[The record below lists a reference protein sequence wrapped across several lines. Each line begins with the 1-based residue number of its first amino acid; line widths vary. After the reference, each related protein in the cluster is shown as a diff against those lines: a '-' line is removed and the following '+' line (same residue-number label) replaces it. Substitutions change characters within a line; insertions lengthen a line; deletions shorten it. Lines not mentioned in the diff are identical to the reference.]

1 MLEER
6 PYAGL
11 FVLDAGQGVA
21 GPYCGMLLA
30 ACGADVVKLE
40 PPEGDWSRGLS
51 TRQGSQSVM
60 HAVFNR
66 GKRSVILDL
75 RTPEGRAAS
84 ARLAARAD
92 VLIES
97 FRPGVAARLGLGPEA
112 TGPNAICLSISGFG
126 QSGPYAERP
135 CTDSV
140 AQAFGGLMFANRD
153 EDGAP
158 RKVGILASDMATGL
172 HGFAA
177 VQAAL
182 AGRWRDAAEG
192 RPARRRVLDVSLMA
206 GTAAML
212 GFPIAEAGLLGRP
225 PEALNIPA
233 GCYECADGG
242 WLAIALVR
250 EAEFRALCSVLGLED
265 LPSDPRFADFPS
277 RARHRSA
284 LLPGIRAA
292 FRAHS
297 VGDWL
302 TRFAAARIMAER
314 ANGPNDWL
322 ADPHVLA
329 VDGAPVRD
337 QPGLGPMPFPRLPG
351 LPEPIGPAPA
361 LGEHTAEV
369 MAGFAEA

>member
-1 MLEER
+1 LQDR
-6 PYAGL
+6 PYEGL

-30 ACGADVVKLE
+30 ACGAEVVKLE

-51 TRQGSQSVM
+51 TRSGGQSVM
-60 HAVFNR
+60 HAAFNR
-66 GKRSVILDL
+66 GKRSVMLDL
-75 RTPEGRAAS
+75 REAEGRATA

-112 TGPNAICLSISGFG
+112 ARTDAVCLSISGFG
-126 QSGPYAERP
+126 QVGPYAERP

-153 EDGAP
+153 EEGAP
-158 RKVGILASDMATGL
+158 RKVGVLASDMATGL

-182 AGRWRDAAEG
+182 AARWRDAAEG

-206 GTAAML
+206 GTAAL
-212 GFPIAEAGLLGRP
+212 QSFPIAEAGLLGRP
-225 PEALNIPA
+225 PAALNVPA
-233 GCYECADGG
+233 GCYQGADGR

-250 EAEFRALCSVLGLED
+250 EAEFGALCAVLGRRD
-265 LPSDPRFADFPS
+265 LAADARFADFPA
-277 RARHRSA
+277 RARHQA
-284 LLPGIRAA
+284 ELLPAIRAA
-292 FRAHS
+292 FRALPA
-297 VGDWL
+297 GDWL
-302 TRFAAARIMAER
+302 PLLAAGRIMAER

-322 ADPHVLA
+322 EDPHVMA
-329 VDGAPVRD
+329 VDAAPLRD
-337 QPGLGPMPFPRLPG
+337 QPGLGALPFPRLPG
-351 LPEPIGPAPA
+351 LPEPRGAAPG
-361 LGEHTAEV
+361 LGQDTEEILRR
-369 MAGFAEA
+369 MG